1 MAARLK
7 RPGKGFVGD
16 QHELFLVD
24 EQQGAETP
32 YERLLGDAM
41 AGNGALFIRQDAVE
55 AAWAAVEPI
64 LENHPPALPYRCRS
78 WGPTEA
84 DELIREDG
92 GWFNPLP
99 GTRRE

>member
-1 MAARLK
+1 
-7 RPGKGFVGD
+7 
-16 QHELFLVD
+16 
-24 EQQGAETP
+24 
-32 YERLLGDAM
+32 M